1 MCIEGGFM
9 KTLKDLSKKGSNKFH
24 IEDDLPFFEP
34 EKLKEDYIRDEV
46 EIPDLSELE
55 IIRHFVNLS
64 KQNYGVDTGFY
75 PLGSCTMKYN
85 PKINEEIAKKEDF
98 LYLHPLLQIDY
109 VQGILKI
116 MWEMQEFL
124 KEITGMDAF
133 TLQPAAGAH
142 GEYTGLRIMW
152 EYFKQKGERRTKVIL
167 PDSSHGTNPA
177 SSSMVGLEVIE
188 IESKDG
194 MVDPAKLEEVV
205 DENTFALM
213 LTNPNTL
220 GFFEK
225 DILKISEIL
234 KRKGALLYY
243 DGANL
248 NGFIGITRPGDMGF
262 DCVHLNLHKT
272 FSTPHGGGGPGSGP
286 VGVKEILK
294 DYLPYPVVDKS
305 NDDYFY
311 FSKPPKSIGKVR
323 SFFGNFL
330 VILKAYL
337 YIKELGSEGLK
348 EVSRISV
355 LNANYIKEKLK
366 KYYPS
371 QFDRLVKHEC
381 VLSGKI
387 YKDYGVKTLDIAKRL
402 MDYGFHP
409 PTIYFPH
416 IVDEALMIE
425 PTETESKETLDEFI
439 DAMIKI
445 SEEIKKD
452 PDIVKNAPHSTSI
465 KRPDEVK
472 AAKDLKVKW

>member
-1 MCIEGGFM
+1 M
-9 KTLKDLSKKGSNKFH
+9 KLLKELSKRGKNKFD
-24 IEDDLPFFEP
+24 IEDD
-34 EKLKEDYIRDEV
+34 INSEV
-46 EIPDLSELE
+46 EILDDKYLRNDINIPDISEIEL
-55 IIRHFVNLS
+55 IRHFISLS
-64 KQNYGVDTGFY
+64 RENYGVDNGFY

-85 PKINEEIAKKEDF
+85 PKINEEVAKREELKYF
-98 LYLHPLLQIDY
+98 HPLTSIEY
-109 VQGILKI
+109 SQGFLKI
-116 MWEMQEFL
+116 MWEIEEFL
-124 KEITGMDAF
+124 KSLTGMDAF

-152 EYFKQKGERRTKVIL
+152 EYFNEKGEKRNKVIL

-177 SSSMVGLEVIE
+177 SSSMLGLEVIE

-194 MVDPAKLEEVV
+194 MVDPDKLFDVV

-225 DILKISEIL
+225 DILKISKIL
-234 KRKGALLYY
+234 KSKGALLYY

-248 NGFIGITRPGDMGF
+248 NGFIGIARPGDMGF
-262 DCVHLNLHKT
+262 DAVHLNLHKT

-286 VGVKEILK
+286 VGVKEFLK
-294 DYLPYPVVDKS
+294 DYLPYPVIEN
-305 NDDYFY
+305 NDEFYY
-311 FSKPPKSIGKVR
+311 FSKPAKSIGKVR
-323 SFFGNFL
+323 SFFGNFS

-337 YIKELGSEGLK
+337 FIKELGFEGLK
-348 EVSRISV
+348 EVSQIAV

-371 QFDRLVKHEC
+371 QFDKLVKHEC

-387 YKDYGVKTLDIAKRL
+387 YKNFGIKTLDIAKRI

-425 PTETESKETLDEFI
+425 PTETENKETLDAFI
-439 DAMIKI
+439 EAMIKI
-445 SEEIKKD
+445 SDEIKNN
-452 PDIVKNAPHSTSI
+452 PEVVKNAPNTTKI
-465 KRPDEVK
+465 QRPDELK
-472 AAKDLKVKW
+472 ANKELKVKW

>member
-1 MCIEGGFM
+1 M
-9 KTLKDLSKKGSNKFH
+9 KLLKEISKKGSNKFD
-24 IEDDLPFFEP
+24 IEDDINFEVQELD
-34 EKLKEDYIRDEV
+34 EKYLRKDID
-46 EIPDLSELE
+46 IPDVNEVDL
-55 IIRHFVNLS
+55 IRHFVSLS
-64 KQNYGVDTGFY
+64 KENYGVDSGFY

-85 PKINEEIAKKEDF
+85 PKVNEEISKREDF
-98 LYLHPLLQIDY
+98 LYLHPLLPIDK

-116 MWEMQEFL
+116 MWELSEYL

-152 EYFKQKGERRTKVIL
+152 EYYLDKGEKRDKVIL
-167 PDSSHGTNPA
+167 PDSAHGTNPA
-177 SSSMVGLEVIE
+177 SSSMLGLNVIQ
-188 IESKDG
+188 IESKNG
-194 MVDPAKLEEVV
+194 MVDPDKLLDVV
-205 DENTFALM
+205 DEKTFALM

-225 DILKISEIL
+225 DILRIKEIL
-234 KRKGALLYY
+234 KSKGALLYY

-248 NGFIGITRPGDMGF
+248 NGFLGVARPGDMGF

-286 VGVKEILK
+286 VGVKDFLK
-294 DYLPYPVVDKS
+294 DYLPYPVVE
-305 NDDYFY
+305 NDEDFFY
-311 FSKPPKSIGKVR
+311 FAKPPKSIGKIK
-323 SFFGNFL
+323 SFFGNITVL
-330 VILKAYL
+330 LKAYL
-337 YIKELGSEGLK
+337 YIKELGFEGLR
-348 EVSRISV
+348 EVSLFSV

-371 QFDRLVKHEC
+371 QFDNLVKHEC

-387 YKDYGVKTLDIAKRL
+387 YKEYGVKTFDIAKRL

-425 PTETESKETLDEFI
+425 PTETESKETIDAFI

-445 SEEIKKD
+445 SEEIKNNSD
-452 PDIVKNAPHSTSI
+452 LVKNAPHSTRI

-472 AAKDLKVKW
+472 ANRELKVKW

>member
-1 MCIEGGFM
+1 M
-9 KTLKDLSKKGSNKFH
+9 KTLKEISKKGSNKFD
-24 IEDDLPFFEP
+24 IEDDLSFFEVQ
-34 EKLKEDYIRDEV
+34 ELDKDYLRDEV
-46 EIPDLSELE
+46 EVPDVSEIDL
-55 IIRHFVNLS
+55 IRHFVSLS
-64 KQNYGVDTGFY
+64 KLNYGVDIGFY

-98 LYLHPLLQIDY
+98 LYLHPLISIEY
-109 VQGILKI
+109 VQGTLKI
-116 MWEMQEFL
+116 LWEMQEFL

-152 EYFKQKGERRTKVIL
+152 EYFKEKGEKRNKVIL
-167 PDSSHGTNPA
+167 PDSAHGTNPA
-177 SSSMVGLEVIE
+177 SSSMLGLDVIE

-194 MVDPAKLEEVV
+194 MVDPDKLREIV
-205 DENTFALM
+205 DEKTFALM

-225 DILKISEIL
+225 EILKISEIL
-234 KRKGALLYY
+234 KNKGALLYY

-248 NGFIGITRPGDMGF
+248 NGFIGIARPGDMGF

-286 VGVKEILK
+286 VGVKEFLAK
-294 DYLPYPVVDKS
+294 YLPYPVIEKS
-305 NDDYFY
+305 EDDFFY
-311 FSKPPKSIGKVR
+311 FAKPERTIGKVR

-337 YIKELGSEGLK
+337 YIRELGSKGLK
-348 EVSRISV
+348 EVAYLSV

-366 KYYPS
+366 RYYPS
-371 QFDRLVKHEC
+371 QFDRVVKHEC

-387 YKDYGVKTLDIAKRL
+387 YKEYGVKTLDIVKRL

-425 PTETESKETLDEFI
+425 PTETENKETIDKFI

-445 SEEIKKD
+445 SEEIKRD
-452 PDIVKNAPHSTSI
+452 PELVKNAPHTTYV

-472 AAKDLKVKW
+472 AAKELKVKW

>member
-1 MCIEGGFM
+1 M
-9 KTLKDLSKKGSNKFH
+9 KLLKELSKRGKNKFD
-24 IEDDLPFFEP
+24 IEDD
-34 EKLKEDYIRDEV
+34 INSEV
-46 EIPDLSELE
+46 EILDDKYLRNDINIPDISEIEL
-55 IIRHFVNLS
+55 IRHFISLS
-64 KQNYGVDTGFY
+64 RENYGVDNGFY

-85 PKINEEIAKKEDF
+85 PKINEEVAKREELKYF
-98 LYLHPLLQIDY
+98 HPLTSIEY
-109 VQGILKI
+109 SQGFLKI
-116 MWEMQEFL
+116 MWEIEEFL
-124 KEITGMDAF
+124 KSLTGMDAF

-152 EYFKQKGERRTKVIL
+152 EYFNEKGEKRNKVIL

-177 SSSMVGLEVIE
+177 SSSMLGLEVIE

-194 MVDPAKLEEVV
+194 MVDPDKLFDVV

-225 DILKISEIL
+225 DILKISKIL
-234 KRKGALLYY
+234 KSKGALLYY

-248 NGFIGITRPGDMGF
+248 NGFIGIARPGDMGF
-262 DCVHLNLHKT
+262 DAVHLNLHKT

-286 VGVKEILK
+286 VGVKEFLK
-294 DYLPYPVVDKS
+294 DYLPYPVIEN
-305 NDDYFY
+305 NDEFYY
-311 FSKPPKSIGKVR
+311 FSKPAKSIGKVR
-323 SFFGNFL
+323 SFFGNFS

-337 YIKELGSEGLK
+337 FIKELGFEGLK
-348 EVSRISV
+348 EVSQIAV

-371 QFDRLVKHEC
+371 QFDKLVKHEC

-387 YKDYGVKTLDIAKRL
+387 YKNFGIKTLDIAKRI

-425 PTETESKETLDEFI
+425 PTETENKETLDAFI
-439 DAMIKI
+439 EAMIKI
-445 SEEIKKD
+445 SNEIKNN
-452 PDIVKNAPHSTSI
+452 PEVVKNAPNTTKI
-465 KRPDEVK
+465 QRPDELK
-472 AAKDLKVKW
+472 ANKELKVKW

>member
-1 MCIEGGFM
+1 
-9 KTLKDLSKKGSNKFH
+9 
-24 IEDDLPFFEP
+24 
-34 EKLKEDYIRDEV
+34 
-46 EIPDLSELE
+46 
-55 IIRHFVNLS
+55 
-64 KQNYGVDTGFY
+64 
-75 PLGSCTMKYN
+75 MKYN

-98 LYLHPLLQIDY
+98 KYFHPLISIEY
-109 VQGILKI
+109 SQGLLKI

-124 KEITGMDAF
+124 KILAGMDAF
-133 TLQPAAGAH
+133 TLQPKAGAH

-152 EYFKQKGERRTKVIL
+152 EYFNDKGEKRNKVIL
-167 PDSSHGTNPA
+167 PDSAHGTNPA
-177 SSSMVGLEVIE
+177 SSSMLGLEVIE

-194 MVDPAKLEEVV
+194 MVDPEKLLEVV
-205 DENTFALM
+205 DEKTFALM

-225 DILKISEIL
+225 DILKIKEIL
-234 KRKGALLYY
+234 KSKGALLYY

-248 NGFIGITRPGDMGF
+248 NGFIGIARPGDMGF
-262 DCVHLNLHKT
+262 DAVHLNLHKT

-286 VGVKEILK
+286 VGVKEFLK
-294 DYLPYPVVDKS
+294 DYLPYPLIE
-305 NDDYFY
+305 NEEEFYY
-311 FSKPPKSIGKVR
+311 FSKPAKSIGKVG
-323 SFFGNFL
+323 SFFGNFS

-337 YIKELGSEGLK
+337 YIRELGFDGLK
-348 EVSRISV
+348 EVSQIAV

-387 YKDYGVKTLDIAKRL
+387 YKDYGVKTVDIAKRI

-425 PTETESKETLDEFI
+425 PTETENKETLDKFI

-445 SEEIKKD
+445 SEEIKNN
-452 PDIVKNAPHSTSI
+452 PEIVKNAPLNTKI
-465 KRPDEVK
+465 KRPDELK
-472 AAKDLKVKW
+472 ANKELKVKW

>member
-1 MCIEGGFM
+1 M
-9 KTLKDLSKKGSNKFH
+9 KTLKELSKKGSNKFE
-24 IEDDLPFFEP
+24 IEDDLTFFEV
-34 EKLKEDYIRDEV
+34 EKLESDYLRKEV
-46 EIPDLSELE
+46 EIPDVSEVTLV
-55 IIRHFVNLS
+55 RHFINLS
-64 KQNYGVDTGFY
+64 KLNYGVDVNFY

-85 PKINEEIAKKEDF
+85 PKINEEISKKEDF
-98 LYLHPLLQIDY
+98 LSLHPLLSIEN
-109 VQGILKI
+109 VQGVLKI
-116 MWEMQEFL
+116 LWELQEFL
-124 KEITGMDAF
+124 KEITGMDGF

-152 EYFKQKGERRTKVIL
+152 EYFKDKGERRRKIIL
-167 PDSSHGTNPA
+167 PDSAHGTNPA
-177 SSSMVGLEVIE
+177 SSSMLGLEVIE

-194 MVDPAKLEEVV
+194 IVDPEKLREVV

-234 KRKGALLYY
+234 KSKGALLYY

-248 NGFIGITRPGDMGF
+248 NGFIGIARPGDMGF

-286 VGVKEILK
+286 VGVKEFLK
-294 DYLPYPVVDKS
+294 KYLPYPIIEKS
-305 NDDYFY
+305 EEDFYY
-311 FSKPPKSIGKVR
+311 FSKPERTIGKVR

-330 VILKAYL
+330 VLLKGYL
-337 YIKELGSEGLK
+337 YIRELGSEGLK
-348 EVSRISV
+348 EVAELSV

-371 QFDRLVKHEC
+371 PFDRIVKHEC

-387 YKDYGVKTLDIAKRL
+387 YKEYGVKTLDIAKRL

-425 PTETESKETLDEFI
+425 PTETETKETLDEFI
-439 DAMIKI
+439 NAMIKI

-452 PDIVKNAPHSTSI
+452 PSIVKNAPHTTYIS
-465 KRPDEVK
+465 RPDELKAVK
-472 AAKDLKVKW
+472 ELKVKW

>member
-1 MCIEGGFM
+1 M
-9 KTLKDLSKKGSNKFH
+9 KLLNELSKRGKNKFD
-24 IEDDLPFFEP
+24 IEDDINSEIEMLDD
-34 EKLKEDYIRDEV
+34 KYLRDDV
-46 EIPDLSELE
+46 NIPDVSEIEL
-55 IIRHFVNLS
+55 IRHFISLS
-64 KQNYGVDTGFY
+64 KDNYGVDNGFY

-85 PKINEEIAKKEDF
+85 PKINEDIAKREELKYF
-98 LYLHPLLQIDY
+98 HPLTSIEY
-109 VQGILKI
+109 SQGLLKI
-116 MWEMQEFL
+116 MWEIEEFL
-124 KEITGMDAF
+124 KSLTGMDAF

-152 EYFKQKGERRTKVIL
+152 EYFNEKGEKRNKVIL

-177 SSSMVGLEVIE
+177 SSSMLGLDVIE
-188 IESKDG
+188 IESKEG
-194 MVDPAKLEEVV
+194 MVDPEKLIEVV

-225 DILKISEIL
+225 DILKISKIL
-234 KRKGALLYY
+234 KSKGALLYY

-248 NGFIGITRPGDMGF
+248 NGFVGIARPGDMGF
-262 DCVHLNLHKT
+262 DAVHLNLHKT

-286 VGVKEILK
+286 VGVKEFLK
-294 DYLPYPVVDKS
+294 DYLPYPVIENS
-305 NDDYFY
+305 DDFYY
-311 FSKPPKSIGKVR
+311 FSKPAKSIGKVR
-323 SFFGNFL
+323 SFFGNFS

-337 YIKELGSEGLK
+337 YIKELGFEGLK
-348 EVSRISV
+348 EVSQIAV

-381 VLSGKI
+381 ILSGKI
-387 YKDYGVKTLDIAKRL
+387 YKEYGVKTLDIAKRI

-425 PTETESKETLDEFI
+425 PTETENKETLDNFI
-439 DAMIKI
+439 EAMIKI
-445 SEEIKKD
+445 SDEIKNN
-452 PDIVKNAPHSTSI
+452 PEIVKNAPITTKI
-465 KRPDEVK
+465 QRPDELRANK
-472 AAKDLKVKW
+472 ELKVKW

>member
-1 MCIEGGFM
+1 MELLKEISKEG
-9 KTLKDLSKKGSNKFH
+9 KNKFD
-24 IEDDLPFFEP
+24 IEDDIYIEIENLEEKYLRSEINLP
-34 EKLKEDYIRDEV
+34 DISEV
-46 EIPDLSELE
+46 DL
-55 IIRHFVNLS
+55 IRHFISLS
-64 KQNYGVDTGFY
+64 KENYGVDNGFY

-98 LYLHPLLQIDY
+98 KYFHPLISIEY
-109 VQGILKI
+109 SQGLLKI

-124 KEITGMDAF
+124 KILAGMDAF
-133 TLQPAAGAH
+133 TLQPKAGAH

-152 EYFKQKGERRTKVIL
+152 EYFNDKGEKRNKVIL
-167 PDSSHGTNPA
+167 PDSAHGTNPA
-177 SSSMVGLEVIE
+177 SSSMLGLEVIE

-194 MVDPAKLEEVV
+194 MVDPEKLSEVV
-205 DENTFALM
+205 DEKTFALM

-225 DILKISEIL
+225 DILKIKEIL
-234 KRKGALLYY
+234 KSKGALLYY

-248 NGFIGITRPGDMGF
+248 NGFIGIARPGDMGF
-262 DCVHLNLHKT
+262 DAVHLNLHKT

-286 VGVKEILK
+286 VGVKEFLK
-294 DYLPYPVVDKS
+294 DYLPYPLIE
-305 NDDYFY
+305 NEEEFYY
-311 FSKPPKSIGKVR
+311 FSKPAKSIGKVG
-323 SFFGNFL
+323 SFFGNFS

-337 YIKELGSEGLK
+337 YIRELGFDGLK
-348 EVSRISV
+348 EVSQIAV

-387 YKDYGVKTLDIAKRL
+387 YKDYGVKTVDIAKRI

-425 PTETESKETLDEFI
+425 PTETENKETLDKFI

-445 SEEIKKD
+445 SEEIKNN
-452 PDIVKNAPHSTSI
+452 PEIVKNAPLNTKI
-465 KRPDEVK
+465 KRPDELK
-472 AAKDLKVKW
+472 ANKELKVKW

>member
-1 MCIEGGFM
+1 M
-9 KTLKDLSKKGSNKFH
+9 KTLKEISKKGSNKFD
-24 IEDDLPFFEP
+24 IDDDLSFFEV
-34 EKLKEDYIRDEV
+34 EKLDKNYLREEI
-46 EIPDLSELE
+46 EIPDVSEINL
-55 IIRHFVNLS
+55 IRHFVSLS
-64 KQNYGVDTGFY
+64 KLNYGVDTGFY

-85 PKINEEIAKKEDF
+85 PKINEDIAKKEDF
-98 LYLHPLLQIDY
+98 LYLHPLLSTEYI
-109 VQGILKI
+109 QGTLKI
-116 MWEMQEFL
+116 LWELQEFL

-152 EYFKQKGERRTKVIL
+152 EYYKDKGEKRNKVIL
-167 PDSSHGTNPA
+167 PDSAHGTNPA
-177 SSSMVGLEVIE
+177 SSSMLGLEVIE

-194 MVDPAKLEEVV
+194 MVDPDKLREVV
-205 DENTFALM
+205 DEKTFALM

-234 KRKGALLYY
+234 KSKGALLYY

-248 NGFIGITRPGDMGF
+248 NGFIGIARPGDMGF

-286 VGVKEILK
+286 VGVKDFLAK
-294 DYLPYPVVDKS
+294 YLPYPVIEKS
-305 NDDYFY
+305 DDDFFY
-311 FSKPPKSIGKVR
+311 FAKPERTIGKVR
-323 SFFGNFL
+323 SFFGNFTVL
-330 VILKAYL
+330 LKGYL
-337 YIKELGSEGLK
+337 YIKELGGEGLK
-348 EVSRISV
+348 EVAHLSV

-371 QFDRLVKHEC
+371 QFDRVVKHEC

-387 YKDYGVKTLDIAKRL
+387 YKEYGVKTLDIVKRL

-425 PTETESKETLDEFI
+425 PTETESKETIDEFI
-439 DAMIKI
+439 EAMIKI
-445 SEEIKKD
+445 SEEIKTN
-452 PDIVKNAPHSTSI
+452 PEIVKNAPHTTYV

-472 AAKDLKVKW
+472 AAKELKVKW

>member
-1 MCIEGGFM
+1 MELLKEISKEG
-9 KTLKDLSKKGSNKFH
+9 KNKFD
-24 IEDDLPFFEP
+24 IEDDIYIEIENLEEKYLRSEINLP
-34 EKLKEDYIRDEV
+34 DISEV
-46 EIPDLSELE
+46 DL
-55 IIRHFVNLS
+55 IRHFISLS
-64 KQNYGVDTGFY
+64 KENYGVDNGFY

-98 LYLHPLLQIDY
+98 KYFHPLISIEY
-109 VQGILKI
+109 SQGLLKI

-124 KEITGMDAF
+124 KILAGMDAF
-133 TLQPAAGAH
+133 TLQPKAGAH

-152 EYFKQKGERRTKVIL
+152 EYFNDKGEKRNKVIL
-167 PDSSHGTNPA
+167 PDSAHGTNPA
-177 SSSMVGLEVIE
+177 SSSMLGLEVIE

-194 MVDPAKLEEVV
+194 MVDPEKLLEVV
-205 DENTFALM
+205 DEKTFALM

-225 DILKISEIL
+225 DILKIKEIL
-234 KRKGALLYY
+234 KSKGALLYY

-248 NGFIGITRPGDMGF
+248 NGFIGIARPGDMGF
-262 DCVHLNLHKT
+262 DAVHLNLHKT

-286 VGVKEILK
+286 VGVKEFLK
-294 DYLPYPVVDKS
+294 DYLPYPLIE
-305 NDDYFY
+305 NEEEFYY
-311 FSKPPKSIGKVR
+311 FSKPAKSIGKVG
-323 SFFGNFL
+323 SFFGNFS

-337 YIKELGSEGLK
+337 YIRELGFDGLK
-348 EVSRISV
+348 EVSQIAV

-387 YKDYGVKTLDIAKRL
+387 YKDYGVKTVDIAKRI

-425 PTETESKETLDEFI
+425 PTETENKETLDKFI

-445 SEEIKKD
+445 SEEIKNN
-452 PDIVKNAPHSTSI
+452 PEIVKNAPLNTKI
-465 KRPDEVK
+465 KRPDELK
-472 AAKDLKVKW
+472 ANKELKVKW

>member
-1 MCIEGGFM
+1 MKLIKEISNEG
-9 KTLKDLSKKGSNKFH
+9 KNKFD
-24 IEDDLPFFEP
+24 IEDDLDFFEP
-34 EKLKEDYIRDEV
+34 EPLPKEFLQDKV
-46 EIPDLSELE
+46 NIPDISEIEL
-55 IIRHFVNLS
+55 IRHFISLS
-64 KQNYGVDTGFY
+64 KENYGVDNGFY

-85 PKINEEIAKKEDF
+85 PKINEDIAKKEEF
-98 LYLHPLLQIDY
+98 KYFHPLISIENS
-109 VQGILKI
+109 QGLMKI

-142 GEYTGLRIMW
+142 GEYTGLRVMW
-152 EYFKQKGERRTKVIL
+152 EYFNDKKEKRNKVIL

-177 SSSMVGLEVIE
+177 SSSMLGLEVVE
-188 IESKDG
+188 IESKEG
-194 MVDPAKLEEVV
+194 MIDPDKLKEIV
-205 DENTFALM
+205 DEKTFALM

-225 DILKISEIL
+225 DILKIKEIL
-234 KRKGALLYY
+234 KNKGALLYY

-248 NGFIGITRPGDMGF
+248 NGFIGIARPGDMGF
-262 DCVHLNLHKT
+262 DAVHLNLHKT

-286 VGVKEILK
+286 VGVKEFLK
-294 DYLPYPVVDKS
+294 DYLPYPIIENSDEF
-305 NDDYFY
+305 FY
-311 FSKPPKSIGKVR
+311 FSKPSKSIGKVL
-323 SFFGNFL
+323 SFFGNIL

-337 YIKELGSEGLK
+337 YIRELGFDGLK
-348 EVSRISV
+348 EISQIAV

-387 YKDYGVKTLDIAKRL
+387 YKEFGVKTLDISKRI

-425 PTETESKETLDEFI
+425 PTETENKETLDSFI
-439 DAMIKI
+439 EAMIKI
-445 SEEIKKD
+445 SEEIKNN
-452 PDIVKNAPHSTSI
+452 PEIIKNAPNSTEI
-465 KRPDEVK
+465 QRPDEVK
-472 AAKDLKVKW
+472 ANKELKVKW

>member
-1 MCIEGGFM
+1 M
-9 KTLKDLSKKGSNKFH
+9 KTLKELSKHGSNKFN
-24 IEDDLPFFEP
+24 IEDDLDFFEV
-34 EKLKEDYIRDEV
+34 EKLENEYLREEV
-46 EIPDLSELE
+46 EIPDISEINL
-55 IIRHFVNLS
+55 IRHFINLS
-64 KQNYGVDTGFY
+64 KLNYGVDVNFY

-85 PKINEEIAKKEDF
+85 PKINEDIAKKEDF
-98 LYLHPLLQIDY
+98 YYLHPLLSTEY
-109 VQGILKI
+109 TQGILKI
-116 MWEMQEFL
+116 LWEMQEFL
-124 KEITGMDAF
+124 KEITGMDGF

-152 EYFKQKGERRTKVIL
+152 EYFKDKKERRNKVIL
-167 PDSSHGTNPA
+167 PDSAHGTNPA
-177 SSSMVGLEVIE
+177 SSSMLGLEVIE
-188 IESKDG
+188 IQSKDG
-194 MVDPAKLEEVV
+194 MVDPDKLKDVV
-205 DENTFALM
+205 DEKTFALM

-234 KRKGALLYY
+234 KSKGALLYY

-248 NGFIGITRPGDMGF
+248 NGFIGIARPGDMGF

-286 VGVKEILK
+286 VGVKDFLVK
-294 DYLPYPVVDKS
+294 YLPYPVIEKS
-305 NDDYFY
+305 EDDFFY
-311 FSKPPKSIGKVR
+311 FSKPERTIGKVR
-323 SFFGNFL
+323 SFFGNFS

-337 YIKELGSEGLK
+337 YIRELGSEGLK
-348 EVSRISV
+348 EVAQLSV

-371 QFDRLVKHEC
+371 QFDRVVKHEC

-387 YKDYGVKTLDIAKRL
+387 YKEYGVKTLDIAKRL

-439 DAMIKI
+439 EVMIKI
-445 SEEIKKD
+445 SEEIKKN
-452 PDIVKNAPHSTSI
+452 PELVKNAPHTTYIS
-465 KRPDEVK
+465 RPDEVK
-472 AAKDLKVKW
+472 AAKELKVKW

>member
-1 MCIEGGFM
+1 M
-9 KTLKDLSKKGSNKFH
+9 KTLKEISKKGSNKFD
-24 IEDDLPFFEP
+24 IEDDLSFFEV
-34 EKLKEDYIRDEV
+34 KELDKVYLRDEV
-46 EIPDLSELE
+46 EVPDVSEIDL
-55 IIRHFVNLS
+55 IRHFVSLS
-64 KQNYGVDTGFY
+64 KLNYGVDTGFY

-98 LYLHPLLQIDY
+98 LYLHPLLSIEY
-109 VQGILKI
+109 IQGTLKI
-116 MWEMQEFL
+116 LWEMQEFL

-142 GEYTGLRIMW
+142 GEYTGLRIIW
-152 EYFKQKGERRTKVIL
+152 EYFKEKGEKRNKVIL
-167 PDSSHGTNPA
+167 PDSAHGTNPA
-177 SSSMVGLEVIE
+177 SSSMLGLEVIE

-194 MVDPAKLEEVV
+194 MVDPDKLREIV
-205 DENTFALM
+205 DEKTFALM

-234 KRKGALLYY
+234 KSKGALLYY

-248 NGFIGITRPGDMGF
+248 NGFIGIARPGDMGF

-286 VGVKEILK
+286 VGVKEFLAK
-294 DYLPYPVVDKS
+294 YLPYPIIEK
-305 NDDYFY
+305 NDDDFFY
-311 FSKPPKSIGKVR
+311 FAKPERTIGKVR

-337 YIKELGSEGLK
+337 YIRELGSKGLK
-348 EVSRISV
+348 EVAYFSV

-366 KYYPS
+366 RYYPS
-371 QFDRLVKHEC
+371 QFDRVVKHEC

-387 YKDYGVKTLDIAKRL
+387 YKEYGVKTLDIVKRL

-425 PTETESKETLDEFI
+425 PTETESKETIDEFI

-445 SEEIKKD
+445 SEEIKRD
-452 PDIVKNAPHSTSI
+452 PEIVKNAPHTTYI

-472 AAKDLKVKW
+472 AARELKVKW

>member
-1 MCIEGGFM
+1 M
-9 KTLKDLSKKGSNKFH
+9 KTLKEISKKGSNKFT
-24 IEDDLPFFEP
+24 IDDELNFFEVSSLP
-34 EKLKEDYIRDEV
+34 QEFLRNEV
-46 EIPDLSELE
+46 EIPDVSEVDL
-55 IIRHFVNLS
+55 IRHFVSLS
-64 KQNYGVDTGFY
+64 KLNYGVDTGFY

-98 LYLHPLLQIDY
+98 LYLHPLLPLEY
-109 VQGILKI
+109 VQGVLKI
-116 MWEMQEFL
+116 LYEMEEYL

-152 EYFKQKGERRTKVIL
+152 EYFKDKGERRNKVIL
-167 PDSSHGTNPA
+167 PDSAHGTNPA
-177 SSSMVGLEVIE
+177 SSSMLGLEVIE

-205 DENTFALM
+205 DDKTFALM

-234 KRKGALLYY
+234 KKRGALLYY

-248 NGFIGITRPGDMGF
+248 NGFIGIARPGDMGF

-286 VGVKEILK
+286 VGVKEFLK
-294 DYLPYPVVDKS
+294 SYLPYPIIEKS
-305 NDDYFY
+305 DDDFFY
-311 FSKPPKSIGKVR
+311 FSKPEKSIGKVR

-337 YIKELGSEGLK
+337 YIRELGSDGLK
-348 EVSRISV
+348 EVAKLSV

-371 QFDRLVKHEC
+371 KFDRVVKHEC

-416 IVDEALMIE
+416 IVDEAIMIE

-439 DAMIKI
+439 EAMIKI
-445 SEEIKKD
+445 SEEIKTN
-452 PDIVKNAPHSTSI
+452 PQIVKEAPHTTYVI
-465 KRPDEVK
+465 RPDEVK